1 MPRRYLLDF
10 EKPLVELEKQIEQ
23 IRELARDS
31 EVDVSQQLLQ
41 LETLAT
47 RRREEIFRSLTPAQK
62 IQVAR
67 HPQRPSTLDFI
78 QMFCDDW
85 IELHGDRHGG
95 DDMALIGGLGSVN
108 NQPVLLLGHQKGRD
122 TKENVVRNF
131 GMAKPGGYRKA
142 LRLMQHADKFSLPIL
157 TFIDTPGAYAGLSAE
172 EQGQGEAIARN
183 LREMFGFKVP
193 IIATIIGEGGS
204 GGALGIG
211 VADRLL
217 MFEHSVYTVASPEAC
232 ASILWRDAAKAS
244 EAATALKITGKDLL
258 ELGVIDEVL
267 SEPAGGNNWAPIEAG
282 NTLKSA
288 IEKHLNELLGLNEEE
303 LLEQRYS
310 KFRVLGKFIESNDFE
325 EIQEELPQIT
335 E

>member
-85 IELHGDRHGG
+85 IELHGDRNGG

-142 LRLMQHADKFSLPIL
+142 LRLMQHADRFSLPIL

-282 NTLKSA
+282 NTLKGA
-288 IEKHLNELLGLNEEE
+288 IEKHLNELLELNKGE

-310 KFRVLGKFIESNDFE
+310 KFRVLGKFIDSNNFE

>member
-47 RRREEIFRSLTPAQK
+47 RRREEIFKSLTPSQK

-67 HPQRPSTLDFI
+67 HPQRPSTLDFV

-85 IELHGDRHGG
+85 IELHGDRNGG
-95 DDMALIGGLGSVN
+95 DDMALIGGIGSLN
-108 NQPVLLLGHQKGRD
+108 GRSVLILGHQKGRD
-122 TKENVVRNF
+122 TKENVIRNF

-142 LRLMQHADKFSLPIL
+142 LRLMKHADRFNLPIL
-157 TFIDTPGAYAGLSAE
+157 AFIDTPGAYAGLTAE

-193 IIATIIGEGGS
+193 IIATVIGEGGS

-211 VADRLL
+211 VADKIL

-232 ASILWRDAAKAS
+232 ASILWRDAGKAS
-244 EAATALKITGKDLL
+244 EAASALKITGKDLMK
-258 ELGVIDEVL
+258 LGVIDEVL
-267 SEPAGGNNWAPIEAG
+267 PEPAGGNNWAPLQAG
-282 NTLKSA
+282 ETLKSS
-288 IEKHLNELLGLNEEE
+288 IDKHINELLQMDKNDLI
-303 LLEQRYS
+303 EQRYT
-310 KFRVLGKFIESNDFE
+310 KFRALGKFIESMNYE
-325 EIQEELPQIT
+325 EIQS
-335 E
+335 

>member
-85 IELHGDRHGG
+85 IELHGDRNGG
-95 DDMALIGGLGSVN
+95 DDMALIGGLGSIN
-108 NQPVLLLGHQKGRD
+108 NQSVLLLGHQKGRD

-142 LRLMQHADKFSLPIL
+142 LRLMQHADRFSLPIL

-183 LREMFGFKVP
+183 LREMFGFQVP

-267 SEPAGGNNWAPIEAG
+267 SEPAGGNNWAPIDAG
-282 NTLKSA
+282 NTLKGA
-288 IEKHLNELLGLNEEE
+288 IEKHLNELLELSKEE

-310 KFRVLGKFIESNDFE
+310 KFRVLGKFIESNNIE
-325 EIQEELPQIT
+325 EIEKGLPQLT